1 MKGKIASVSC
11 AVAVVL
17 GGGYLTAYSADTSRN
32 LKWLYPAEASDFA
45 TAANWAWVD
54 STESGEITTP
64 PGVDDTAR
72 FSGMNPIGDPRVL
85 TLNADTTVS
94 NFIYE
99 VDNGPATT
107 VDLGNHTLTIS
118 NNFSIKNGVGGIRSY
133 PLTFKNGAIDV
144 PGSTVGTTS
153 YGQPREDYS
162 GFFMNRL
169 QNNGA
174 GVNLVFDNVS
184 LVVTNAPKNVM
195 LQAKFTSGATS
206 RLCLT
211 NGATWL
217 SSGFQIISMEN
228 NNGTTSPSPVE
239 MLVSGEGTS
248 LTVKNGIGLEPKS
261 LLTLTFQDG
270 ASLDAKGINSTP
282 AYQASTN
289 AFITFNGG
297 THKLGDALA
306 SGDNGS
312 LTLSKTEFVVT
323 NKAEIAATG
332 RISFR
337 CSSLFKVCDGAK
349 VTTTVDVQVGH
360 HAWCRDYYWGTS
372 TLLLDGGAI
381 SASSFGFGQMA
392 IYSNNCLR
400 VVGPLSYLE
409 SKYAIGFNYGTKVAF
424 EIPAD
429 GYCDENGDVRVPV
442 VSVYDSFNMNTTDTS
457 DPISLELKTKAF
469 DKRNPKASITLMK
482 AAKSSAAVLRALA
495 DNVTFVDSARNPG
508 TVSVSADG
516 TSLVYTA
523 PTPTGMAI
531 IVR

>member
-1 MKGKIASVSC
+1 MKMVKIFAIL
-11 AVAVVL
+11 ATL
-17 GGGYLTAYSADTSRN
+17 GGGGYLTAYSADTARN
-32 LKWLYPAEASDFA
+32 LKWLYPTEDSDFA
-45 TAANWAWVD
+45 TAANWAWAD
-54 STESGEITTP
+54 STQTGEITTG

-72 FSGMNPIGDPRVL
+72 FSGTNPIGDPRVL
-85 TLNADTTVS
+85 TLSADTTVS

-133 PLTFKNGAIDV
+133 PLIFKNGAIDV
-144 PGSTVGTTS
+144 PGSAVGTTS
-153 YGQPREDYS
+153 SGQPCEDYS

-195 LQAKFTSGATS
+195 LQAKFTSGETS

-217 SSGFQIISMEN
+217 STGFQIISMEN
-228 NNGTTSPSPVE
+228 YNGTTSPSPVE
-239 MLVSGEGTS
+239 MIVSGEGTS
-248 LTVKNGIGLEPKS
+248 LTVKNGISLEPKS

-270 ASLDAKGINSTP
+270 ASLDAMGINSTS
-282 AYQASTN
+282 ALESSTN
-289 AFITFNGG
+289 TFITFNGG
-297 THKLGDALA
+297 THKLGNAEA

-332 RISFR
+332 QISFR

-349 VTTTVDVQVGH
+349 VTTTESVQVGH
-360 HAWCRDYYWGTS
+360 HAWQQNRFWGTS
-372 TLLLDGGAI
+372 TLMLDGGTI
-381 SASSFGFGQMA
+381 SAGSFGFGQLA

-409 SKYAIGFNYGTKVAF
+409 AKNAIGFNYGTKVAF
-424 EIPAD
+424 EIPAG
-429 GYCDENGDVRVPV
+429 GYCDENGTARAPV
-442 VSVYDSFNMNTTDTS
+442 VSLNNSFNMNTTDTS
-457 DPISLELKTKAF
+457 DPISLELTTKAF
-469 DKRNPKASITLMK
+469 DKKNPKTSITLLK
-482 AAKSSAAVLRALA
+482 AGKSSTTTLQALA
-495 DNVTFVDSARNPG
+495 DNVTFIDSAKNPG
-508 TVSVSADG
+508 TVTVSSDG
-516 TSLVYTA
+516 LCLIYTA
-523 PTPTGMAI
+523 PAPMGFVI
-531 IVR
+531 SVK

>member
-1 MKGKIASVSC
+1 M
-11 AVAVVL
+11 
-17 GGGYLTAYSADTSRN
+17 
-32 LKWLYPAEASDFA
+32 KWLYPTEDTDFA

-54 STESGEITTP
+54 STQTGDITTG

-72 FSGMNPIGDPRVL
+72 FSGTNPIGDPRVL
-85 TLNADTTVS
+85 TLSADTTVS

-133 PLTFKNGAIDV
+133 PLIFKNGAIDV

-153 YGQPREDYS
+153 SGQPCEDYS

-195 LQAKFTSGATS
+195 LQAKFTSGETS

-217 SSGFQIISMEN
+217 STGFQIISMEN
-228 NNGTTSPSPVE
+228 YNGTTSPSPVE
-239 MLVSGEGTS
+239 MIVSGEGTS
-248 LTVKNGIGLEPKS
+248 LTVKNGISLEPKS

-270 ASLDAKGINSTP
+270 ASLDAKGINSTQ
-282 AYQASTN
+282 AYLSSTN
-289 AFITFNGG
+289 TFITFNGG
-297 THKLGDALA
+297 THKLGNAQA

-349 VTTTVDVQVGH
+349 VSTTEDVQVGH
-360 HAWCRDYYWGTS
+360 QAWSRDYYWGTS
-372 TLLLDGGAI
+372 TLLLDGGTI

-392 IYSNNCLR
+392 NYSNNCLR
-400 VVGPLSYLE
+400 VAGSLSRME
-409 SKYAIGFNYGTKVAF
+409 TTGSGASGAISFNYGARVEF
-424 EIPAD
+424 EIPAE
-429 GYCDENGDVRVPV
+429 GYRDSAGNVRVPV
-442 VSVYDSFNMNTTDTS
+442 YANEVFRSTTTDDCS
-457 DPISLELKTKAF
+457 PITLALTTKAF
-469 DKRNPKASITLMK
+469 DKKNPNKSITLMQCK
-482 AAKSSAAVLRALA
+482 NASQ
-495 DNVTFVDSARNPG
+495 NVWGTPYPNQLSELFKKVVFVDSAKNPG
-508 TVSVSADG
+508 TVTFSEDG
-516 TSLVYTA
+516 KSLIYTA
-523 PTPTGMAI
+523 PAPMGLLI
-531 IVR
+531 SVR

>member
-1 MKGKIASVSC
+1 M
-11 AVAVVL
+11 
-17 GGGYLTAYSADTSRN
+17 
-32 LKWLYPAEASDFA
+32 KWLYSTEDTDFA

-54 STESGEITTP
+54 STQTGEITTG

-72 FSGMNPIGDPRVL
+72 FSGTNPIGDPRVL
-85 TLNADTTVS
+85 TLSADTTVS

-133 PLTFKNGAIDV
+133 PLIFKNGAIDV
-144 PGSTVGTTS
+144 PGSAVGTTS
-153 YGQPREDYS
+153 SGQPCEDYS

-195 LQAKFTSGATS
+195 LQAKFTSGETS

-217 SSGFQIISMEN
+217 STGFQIISMEN
-228 NNGTTSPSPVE
+228 YNGTTSPSPVE
-239 MLVSGEGTS
+239 MIVSGEGTS
-248 LTVKNGIGLEPKS
+248 LTVKNGISLEPKS

-270 ASLDAKGINSTP
+270 ASLDAKGINSTQ
-282 AYQASTN
+282 AYLSSTN
-289 AFITFNGG
+289 TFITFNGG
-297 THKLGDALA
+297 THKLGNAQA

-332 RISFR
+332 QISFR

-349 VTTTVDVQVGH
+349 VTTTESVQVGH
-360 HAWCRDYYWGTS
+360 QAWQQDRFWGTS
-372 TLLLDGGAI
+372 TLMLDGGTI
-381 SASSFGFGQMA
+381 SAGSFGFGQLA
-392 IYSNNCLR
+392 NYSNNCLR
-400 VVGPLSYLE
+400 VAGSLSRME
-409 SKYAIGFNYGTKVAF
+409 TTGSGASGAISFNYGARVEF
-424 EIPAD
+424 EIPAE
-429 GYCDENGDVRVPV
+429 GYRDSAGNVRVPV
-442 VSVYDSFNMNTTDTS
+442 YANEVFRSTTTDDCS
-457 DPISLELKTKAF
+457 PITLALTTKAF
-469 DKRNPKASITLMK
+469 DKKNPNKSITLMQCK
-482 AAKSSAAVLRALA
+482 NASQ
-495 DNVTFVDSARNPG
+495 NVWGTPYPNQLSELFKNVVFVDSAKNPG
-508 TVSVSADG
+508 TVTFSEDG
-516 TSLVYTA
+516 KSLIYTA
-523 PTPTGMAI
+523 PAPMGFVI
-531 IVR
+531 SVK